1 MQACGSVSALSFQQ
15 QNRCHGDVGQDVA
28 FKTQGT
34 ASPSDLNQPV
44 VALVHRQFAA
54 PILLEHH
61 ASDQGQ
67 GRGDGT
73 GVKFAVDCR
82 EHQAPVIEADEFQRH
97 FTRRQID
104 ADARTGLHFGDGDV
118 EQQFTVRSSTPEA
131 AQHGSVGD
139 GAHLHRARP
148 QTERMHNRRS
158 WLNRGQG
165 GQSDWSLRLPSGRLD
180 ETLQPEVEVA
190 ASV

>member
-1 MQACGSVSALSFQQ
+1 MVAGEHHGTVVLIEGETVVGALRKFECRHVVVFR
-15 QNRCHGDVGQDVA
+15 RCLSSSRDRRHGDVGQDVA

-82 EHQAPVIEADEFQRH
+82 EHQAPIIKADEFQRYLAG
-97 FTRRQID
+97 RQID

-118 EQQFTVRSSTPEA
+118 EQQFTVEKFDARA

-139 GAHLHRARP
+139 GAHFIVHVLKLSVCI
-148 QTERMHNRRS
+148 TGG
-158 WLNRGQG
+158 RG
-165 GQSDWSLRLPSGRLD
+165 
-180 ETLQPEVEVA
+180 
-190 ASV
+190 